1 MLLLVAMSIGRTA
14 LANYQAYLHGELFRS
29 SFMQRLGR
37 FGRCLAQSV
46 ATSYLL
52 SWLDGHYGHRLTL
65 LKLAWR
71 EDLTSMLHTR
81 YFRDMAY
88 YKLANV
94 DRAVSHPEQRICEDV
109 PKFCHGFVD
118 VVGNC
123 IPAAVDSAFYSVR
136 LYQLARSNKYSLGM
150 VAYIMSAGTLM
161 AVTSPNFG
169 RLFRRTQELEGAYRG
184 LQSRL
189 QANSESVALYGGIAV
204 EGDGIRS
211 SFRTLQ
217 HHLEDVLLRQWRFGM
232 LSDFAL
238 KYLGATASV
247 YMIVGPFFDGHL
259 RPGGSFEGRAAMLSQ
274 MRYHASVIISLFSSL
289 GVLGGVDQQLKKLGA
304 YASRIN
310 ELKVA
315 CESVGSG
322 RRGGTLHLEDG
333 SMGAGKEAGG
343 VVEDSEEISFEDVT
357 VMTPADT
364 KLIEGLT
371 LTVKPGM
378 KLLVTGPNGAGKS
391 SLFRVLGGLW
401 PFTKGR
407 VSKPGGSSAGLAS
420 DIYYVPQRPYVSIGT
435 LMEQLVYPCSPDG
448 PDGETLELPELRA
461 LLKTVD
467 LVHLFELY
475 GTEDVVNWG
484 DVLSLGEQQR
494 LGMARLF
501 YHRPRFAILDE
512 CTSGVTTDMEQR
524 FCDIV
529 QAMGCTCIT
538 ISHRP
543 ALAAFHDVVLH
554 LDGEGGW
561 TLKDLSKIKQ
571 DTAPP
576 VLTPQSTASSQRGV
590 DSDIVLHGMVQSK
603 ITKRTA
609 SYEDLHLGAIV
620 AKNPEH
626 VRISHVPGEEL
637 RSSSHMA
644 SRKRTAEQR
653 KREWRLIRHFI
664 PQGREVFQVAALAA
678 TVLMRTALSDRIANL
693 NGTSVQLA
701 LAQDRAGFVA
711 LLKTSVAQSAASAIV
726 APSLRYLTNI
736 LAVTWRARLTKVL
749 CRDYL
754 TSSSFYNVIHRKGM
768 GDADQRITRDVE
780 RLCDDTAALVPS
792 MVKPIVDVLWFS
804 LRCYQLTG
812 LKGTAVV
819 YAYTLLGYS
828 TLRALTPNLGKFSS
842 EEFEREGAFRHSH
855 TRLGAC
861 SESVAFFG
869 GGDREGSLIGN
880 RFHALC
886 EHIAASSRARLRY
899 DIFDNFLTVH
909 LPHCATWVA
918 TLIFAMEY
926 PGDYSGLADVQ
937 GNMVRDMRYLATVV
951 YNNFTAYGDILGL
964 YKRFVELRGGFT
976 RVCDMMDA
984 AHCARLEAERPS
996 YTEDAAVGPTRLLT
1010 DYIPEGDEPL
1020 IRFQGATIVTPK
1032 DKTLAEQL
1040 NLTVALRRN
1049 LLVTG
1054 PNGSGKSSIFRVL
1067 AGLWPLPEGRIS
1079 VCGHGAGLS
1088 PDVFHVPQKPYT
1100 AIGTLREQ
1108 IFYPQRVEEALAV
1121 HGCSSAGEMDAS
1133 LQELMRAVKLEYLV
1147 ERWGWDAATEWG
1159 ERLSLGEQQR
1169 LGMARL
1175 FFHCPKFA
1183 VLDECTNA
1191 TSVDIE
1197 EALYRHANKLGITL
1211 ITISQ
1216 RPALVKYHAQELR
1229 LIDGEGAWTLHN
1241 IKKEGRGGGAAH
1253 RREFFLSDTDSD

>member
-1 MLLLVAMSIGRTA
+1 MAIGRTT
-14 LANYQAYLHGELFRS
+14 LANYQAWLHGELFRS

-52 SWLDGHYGHRLTL
+52 SWLDGQYNHRLTL

-71 EDLTSMLHTR
+71 EDLTSMLHSR
-81 YFRDMAY
+81 YFQNMAY

-94 DRAVSHPEQRICEDV
+94 DRAVPHPEQRICEDV

-118 VVGNC
+118 ILGNC

-136 LYQLARSNKYSLGM
+136 LYQLAQTNKYSAGM
-150 VAYIMSAGTLM
+150 VAYILTAGSLM

-184 LQSRL
+184 LQARL
-189 QANSESVALYGGIAV
+189 QANSESVALYGGVAV
-204 EGDGIRS
+204 EGDGIMS
-211 SFRTLQ
+211 SFRGLQ
-217 HHLEDVLLRQWRFGM
+217 CHLEDVLLRQWRFGM

-247 YMIVGPFFDGHL
+247 YLIVGPFFDGHL
-259 RPGGSFEGRAAMLSQ
+259 RPSSSFEGRAAMLSQ
-274 MRYHASVIISLFSSL
+274 MRYHASVVISLFSSL
-289 GVLGGVDQQLKKLGA
+289 GVLGGVEQQLKKIGA
-304 YASRIN
+304 YASRID

-315 CESVGSG
+315 CERVGSG
-322 RRGGTLHLEDG
+322 ERA
-333 SMGAGKEAGG
+333 GAPQVEGKANGLGEGEGQAPRG

-448 PDGETLELPELRA
+448 PDGESLALPDLRA

-467 LVHLFELY
+467 LLHLLELY
-475 GTEDVVNWG
+475 GLEEMVNWG

-571 DTAPP
+571 EAPLP
-576 VLTPQSTASSQRGV
+576 VLTPPSAASSQRGI
-590 DSDIVLHGMVQSK
+590 DSDIVLHGMVRSNLSK
-603 ITKRTA
+603 RP
-609 SYEDLHLGAIV
+609 SYEDLHLGAV
-620 AKNPEH
+620 LAKNPEH
-626 VRISHVPGEEL
+626 AVRSAHAMTEEL
-637 RSSSHMA
+637 SKTSSVA
-644 SRKRTAEQR
+644 RRKAEQR
-653 KREWRLIRHFI
+653 KREWRLIKHFI
-664 PQGREVFQVAALAA
+664 PQGREVLQVAALAA

-711 LLKTSVAQSAASAIV
+711 LLKTSVMQSVASAIV

-736 LAVTWRARLTKVL
+736 LAVTWRARLTQAL
-749 CRDYL
+749 SREYL
-754 TSSSFYNVIHRKGM
+754 SSSVFYNVIHRKGM
-768 GDADQRITRDVE
+768 GDADQRLTRDIE

-828 TLRALTPNLGKFSS
+828 TLRALTPNLSKFSS
-842 EEFEREGAFRHSH
+842 EEFEKEGAFRHSH

-869 GGDREGSLIGN
+869 GGVREGSLIGN

-886 EHIAASSRARLRY
+886 KHIAATSRARLHY

-926 PGDYSGLADVQ
+926 PGDYSGLNDVQ

-951 YNNFTAYGDILGL
+951 YNNFTAYGEILGL
-964 YKRFVELRGGFT
+964 HKRFVELHGGFT

-984 AHCARLEAERPS
+984 VHNARLEAERPQS
-996 YTEDAAVGPTRLLT
+996 TQAPLGSTRLLT
-1010 DYIPEGDEPL
+1010 DYFPESDEPH

-1032 DKTLAEQL
+1032 DKTLAVQL
-1040 NLTVALRRN
+1040 SLTIALKRN

-1054 PNGSGKSSIFRVL
+1054 PNGSGKSSLFRVL
-1067 AGLWPLPEGRIS
+1067 AGLWPLHEGHIS

-1108 IFYPQRVEEALAV
+1108 IFYPQRVNEALSA
-1121 HGCSSAGEMDAS
+1121 HGCSSVAEMDSS
-1133 LQELMRAVKLEYLV
+1133 LKELMRAVKLEYLV
-1147 ERWGWDAATEWG
+1147 ERWGWEAQTEWG

-1183 VLDECTNA
+1183 ILDECTNA

-1197 EALYRHANKLGITL
+1197 EALYQYALNLGITL
-1211 ITISQ
+1211 VTISQ
-1216 RPALVKYHAQELR
+1216 RPALVKYHSQELR

-1241 IKKEGRGGGAAH
+1241 IRREGRGAGSVTSHPH
-1253 RREFFLSDTDSD
+1253 RKEFFLSDTDSE